1 MDLNLVR
8 SVRLILCL
16 AVCLPLVLVSFVVP
30 LKNVSAVDI
39 EGNDH
44 DNVLYGSMGNDKIF
58 GKGGGDRL
66 FGSGGNDT
74 IEGGSGNDFVQGDIA
89 DDIIN
94 GNSGNDTV
102 QGGAGNDQVNGDDGN
117 DLVIGSFANSSMSI
131 KDLAADTLTCGT
143 GNDTAFINISDNDTA
158 SADCETVIISP

>member
-1 MDLNLVR
+1 MGLNLVR
-8 SVRLILCL
+8 SVRLLLCL

-30 LKNVSAVDI
+30 LKYVSAVDI

-44 DNVLYGSMGNDKIF
+44 DNVLYGSMGDDKIF

-74 IEGGSGNDFVQGDIA
+74 IEAGSGNDFVQGDIA

-131 KDLAADTLTCGT
+131 RDLAADALTCGI

-158 SADCETVIISP
+158 SADCERIITSP

>member
-8 SVRLILCL
+8 RVRLLLCL

-44 DNVLYGSMGNDKIF
+44 DNVLYGTMGNDKIF
-58 GKGGGDRL
+58 GNGGGDRL

-74 IEGGSGNDFVQGDIA
+74 MDAGSGNDFVQGDIA
-89 DDIIN
+89 NDIIN

-102 QGGAGNDQVNGDDGN
+102 QGGAGTDQVNGDDGN
-117 DLVIGSFANSSMSI
+117 DLVVGSFANSSMSI
-131 KDLAADTLTCGT
+131 KDLAVDTLTCGI

-158 SADCETVIISP
+158 SVDCETVITSP

>member
-1 MDLNLVR
+1 MINKASLHLNLVR
-8 SVRLILCL
+8 RVRLLLCL

-44 DNVLYGSMGNDKIF
+44 D
-58 GKGGGDRL
+58 
-66 FGSGGNDT
+66 
-74 IEGGSGNDFVQGDIA
+74 
-89 DDIIN
+89 
-94 GNSGNDTV
+94 
-102 QGGAGNDQVNGDDGN
+102 NGDDGN

>member
-1 MDLNLVR
+1 MINKASLHLNLVR
-8 SVRLILCL
+8 RVKLLLCL
-16 AVCLPLVLVSFVVP
+16 ALCLPLVLVSFVVP

-44 DNVLYGSMGNDKIF
+44 DNVLYGSMGNDKII

-74 IEGGSGNDFVQGDIA
+74 IEGG
-89 DDIIN
+89 
-94 GNSGNDTV
+94 SGNDTV

-158 SADCETVIISP
+158 SEDCETVIISP

>member
-8 SVRLILCL
+8 SVRLLLCL
-16 AVCLPLVLVSFVVP
+16 AVCLPLVLVSFIVP
-30 LKNVSAVDI
+30 LKYVNAVDI

-74 IEGGSGNDFVQGDIA
+74 IEAGSGNDFVQGDIA
-89 DDIIN
+89 NDTIN

-102 QGGAGNDQVNGDDGN
+102 QGGAGSDQVNGDDGN
-117 DLVIGSFANSSMSI
+117 DLVIGSFDNSSMSI
-131 KDLAADTLTCGT
+131 RDLAPDTLSCGV

-158 SADCETVIISP
+158 SADCETVITSS

>member
-1 MDLNLVR
+1 MDLNLIR
-8 SVRLILCL
+8 SVKLLLCL
-16 AVCLPLVLVSFVVP
+16 AVCLPLVFVSFVLP
-30 LKNVSAVDI
+30 SKYVSAVDI

-44 DNVLYGSMGNDKIF
+44 DNVLYGTMGNDKIL
-58 GKGGGDRL
+58 GKGGVDRL

-74 IEGGSGNDFVQGDIA
+74 IDAGSGNDFVQGDIA

-102 QGGAGNDQVNGDDGN
+102 QGGPGTDQVNGDDGN
-117 DLVIGSFANSSMSI
+117 DLVVGSFANSSMSI
-131 KDLAADTLTCGT
+131 KDLAVDTLTCGI

-158 SADCETVIISP
+158 SEDCETVIISP

>member
-8 SVRLILCL
+8 SVRLLLCL
-16 AVCLPLVLVSFVVP
+16 AVCLPLVLVSFVLP
-30 LKNVSAVDI
+30 PKYVSAVDI

-44 DNVLYGSMGNDKIF
+44 DNVLYGTMGNDKIL
-58 GKGGGDRL
+58 GKGGVDRL

-74 IEGGSGNDFVQGDIA
+74 IDAGSGNDFVQGDIA

-102 QGGAGNDQVNGDDGN
+102 QGGPGTDQVNGDDGN
-117 DLVIGSFANSSMSI
+117 DLVVGSFTNSSMSI
-131 KDLAADTLTCGT
+131 KDLVVDTLTCGI

-158 SADCETVIISP
+158 SADCETVITSP

>member
-1 MDLNLVR
+1 MDLNLLR
-8 SVRLILCL
+8 SVKLLLCL
-16 AVCLPLVLVSFVVP
+16 AVCLPLVLVSFVLP
-30 LKNVSAVDI
+30 LKYVSAVDI

-44 DNVLYGSMGNDKIF
+44 DNVLYGTMGNDKIL

-74 IEGGSGNDFVQGDIA
+74 IDAGSGNDFVQGDIA

-102 QGGAGNDQVNGDDGN
+102 QGGPGNDQVNGDDGN
-117 DLVIGSFANSSMSI
+117 DLVVGSFANSSMSI
-131 KDLAADTLTCGT
+131 KDLAVDTLTCGI

-158 SADCETVIISP
+158 SADCETVITSP